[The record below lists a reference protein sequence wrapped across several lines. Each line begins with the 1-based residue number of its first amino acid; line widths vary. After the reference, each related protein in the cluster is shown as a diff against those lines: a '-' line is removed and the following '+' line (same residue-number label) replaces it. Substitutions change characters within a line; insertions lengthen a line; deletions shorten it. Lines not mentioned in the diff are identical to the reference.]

1 MRHMQEKEFDE
12 ITKPLKREECTEYN
26 FVKLYELS
34 THTDYGC
41 TLCGLKTLTPEF
53 FKKEK

>member
-1 MRHMQEKEFDE
+1 MQEKEFDE
-12 ITKPLKREECTEYN
+12 ITKPLKREECTEHN
-26 FVKLYELS
+26 FVKLCELS

>member
-1 MRHMQEKEFDE
+1 MQEKEFDE

-41 TLCGLKTLTPEF
+41 TLCGLKTSTPEL